1 MTTWFACQSHHWNCR
16 SAVRIST
23 EQIIERGG
31 KEICFCTKRNPDVNS
46 SPAIRQCHESCP
58 SNNNSIDR
66 YLFNMARKIVFH
78 KKYKTANASLL
89 SLKYIDLILVST
101 AIQRL
106 CLGKASK
113 KHFTVRLTVS
123 VYSLPLPPPSY
134 CQFFVQF
141 FLCFFLS

>member
-106 CLGKASK
+106 LLGKASK
-113 KHFTVRLTVS
+113 KRTFYGQADRKRLHPPPLTVN
-123 VYSLPLPPPSY
+123 
-134 CQFFVQF
+134 
-141 FLCFFLS
+141 FL